1 MSRPMLIVYDEES
14 IRWALQ
20 ELFMQ
25 DGWEVH
31 CAEDAEEASRMIK
44 QNTYDFMITDLKMP
58 GRSGVEIVRE
68 ARERNP
74 RIGVIVLTGYAS
86 LETATESLRLGVWD
100 YLTKPCRVHDLKRR
114 IDEFFQH
121 EATRRLPSSLWS
133 PLGDDDVTR
142 FLEGAGTQILSPSAA
157 YASDDGAGALCA
169 LRSVL
174 SDLGFSEDR
183 IAELIQ
189 PLIEGAAALDAGGDG
204 QWRASLL
211 KGHVVASLTVLDDHY
226 RVGCDGILEKLNDK
240 FDVNARMVRSGGV
253 SSVVVSEAIANEGP

>member
-1 MSRPMLIVYDEES
+1 MLIVDDEES

-74 RIGVIVLTGYAS
+74 HIGVIVLTGYAS

-114 IDEFFQH
+114 IDEFFQRA
-121 EATRRLPSSLWS
+121 ATRRLVSSLWS
-133 PLGDDDVTR
+133 PLGDDDITR
-142 FLEGAGTQILSPSAA
+142 FLEGAGTEILTPSAVGA
-157 YASDDGAGALCA
+157 GDDGTEALGALCSA
-169 LRSVL
+169 LADV
-174 SDLGFSEDR
+174 GFSKER
-183 IAELIQ
+183 TAEIIQ
-189 PLIEGAAALDAGGDG
+189 PLIEGAAALDAGSAGK
-204 QWRASLL
+204 WRAGLL

-226 RVGCDGILEKLNDK
+226 GVRCEGVLEKLNET

-253 SSVVVSEAIANEGP
+253 SSVVVSEAVANEGP

>member
-1 MSRPMLIVYDEES
+1 MSRPMLIVDDEES

-74 RIGVIVLTGYAS
+74 HIGVIVLTGYAS

-114 IDEFFQH
+114 IDEFFQRA
-121 EATRRLPSSLWS
+121 ATRRLVSSLWS
-133 PLGDDDVTR
+133 PLGDDDITR
-142 FLEGAGTQILSPSAA
+142 FLEGAGTEILAPSAVG
-157 YASDDGAGALCA
+157 ASDDGTEALCA
-169 LRSVL
+169 LRNAL
-174 SDLGFSEDR
+174 SDVGFSKER
-183 IAELIQ
+183 IAEIVQ
-189 PLIEGAAALDAGGDG
+189 PLIEGAAALDAGSAGK
-204 QWRASLL
+204 WRAGLL

-226 RVGCDGILEKLNDK
+226 GVRCEGILEKLNDQ
-240 FDVNARMVRSGGV
+240 FGLNARMVRSGGV
-253 SSVVVSEAIANEGP
+253 SSVVVSEGVANEGP